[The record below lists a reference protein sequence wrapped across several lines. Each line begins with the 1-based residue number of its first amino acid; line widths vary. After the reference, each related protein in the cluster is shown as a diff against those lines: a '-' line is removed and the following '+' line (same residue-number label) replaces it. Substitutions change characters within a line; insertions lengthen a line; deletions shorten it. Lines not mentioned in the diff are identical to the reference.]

1 MSELSDKRNLIR
13 KLKEIK
19 ENLSY
24 DYQKNYSD
32 IWDTCADFE
41 NEYGGIYLCDHIHD
55 FGLLDED
62 DTQYW
67 LEQNN
72 NDLDRLRYFIGDTY
86 SSDMYRLNAYGNLE
100 NIGIE
105 DFKDLCDEL
114 IDVVRDDLK
123 SLKLAE
129 NVR

>member
-1 MSELSDKRNLIR
+1 MSEVSDKRKFIR

-24 DYQKNYSD
+24 DYQKNYTEIYNACVD
-32 IWDTCADFE
+32 ID
-41 NEYGGIYLCDHIHD
+41 NEYGNMYLCDHIHD
-55 FGLLDED
+55 YGLLDED
-62 DTQYW
+62 DIQYW
-67 LEQNN
+67 LERNN
-72 NDLDRLRYFIGDTY
+72 NDLDRLRFFIGDTY

-100 NIGIE
+100 NIGID

-114 IDVVRDDLK
+114 IDVVREDLK

>member
-1 MSELSDKRNLIR
+1 MSEITEKRKFIQ

-24 DYQKNYSD
+24 DYHKNYSEIYNACVAID
-32 IWDTCADFE
+32 
-41 NEYGGIYLCDHIHD
+41 NKYGDMYMCDKFHD
-55 FGLLDED
+55 YGFIDED

-100 NIGIE
+100 NIGIS
-105 DFKDLCDEL
+105 DFQDLCDEL
-114 IDVVRDDLK
+114 IDFIRDDLK
-123 SLKLAE
+123 SLKRAE

>member
-1 MSELSDKRNLIR
+1 M
-13 KLKEIK
+13 
-19 ENLSY
+19 
-24 DYQKNYSD
+24 
-32 IWDTCADFE
+32 
-41 NEYGGIYLCDHIHD
+41 CDHIHD